1 MDTLEGDK
9 KIILQ
14 FFFHGVDKEI
24 IQTIFFIIKCYC
36 FFYFLAK
43 MFIHGINYF
52 LYQNWLRVKY
62 SKLLIL
68 ARKDRILFNYSLN
81 WKKSFALETIYHC
94 GKPLCHIQINLDCVI
109 PTNPM
114 DSISLASGMATRYGW
129 RWQPGIRICQI

>member
-36 FFYFLAK
+36 FFYFLAM

-52 LYQNWLRVKY
+52 LYQNDY
-62 SKLLIL
+62 
-68 ARKDRILFNYSLN
+68 
-81 WKKSFALETIYHC
+81 E
-94 GKPLCHIQINLDCVI
+94 
-109 PTNPM
+109 
-114 DSISLASGMATRYGW
+114 
-129 RWQPGIRICQI
+129 